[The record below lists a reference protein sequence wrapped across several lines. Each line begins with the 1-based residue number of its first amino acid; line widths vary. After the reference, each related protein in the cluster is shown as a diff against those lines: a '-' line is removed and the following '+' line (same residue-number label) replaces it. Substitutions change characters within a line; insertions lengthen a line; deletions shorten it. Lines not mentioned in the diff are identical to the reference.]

1 MDKKEGEPLIPPIK
15 LKFFFKKTKKKYKI
29 QKKTNQMN
37 TQQQEKQYN
46 EIIKLQTYRFNFSN
60 TFIKELEYFSKI
72 HKYDDRKT
80 FKLEWDKW
88 IKDEPI
94 KEMIEIEI
102 EKSKKEDYEGNIMD
116 KMFKSARYYYRKKKD
131 NEPPTNENKEAH
143 EKKEKNFTGLSKQ
156 IIQCMENHIHLI
168 IREKLDEN
176 TKISK
181 IDPSSAFTDFCNT
194 HIQEI
199 TDEIFNLKNKMNLE
213 EKEKEIQI
221 KFKKSYKNKFYKIRV
236 LLSNKP

>member
-1 MDKKEGEPLIPPIK
+1 
-15 LKFFFKKTKKKYKI
+15 
-29 QKKTNQMN
+29 MN
-37 TQQQEKQYN
+37 TQQQEQIELEKQHN

-80 FKLEWDKW
+80 FKTEWDKW
-88 IKDEPI
+88 IKEEPM
-94 KEMIEIEI
+94 KELIENEI
-102 EKSKKEDYEGNIMD
+102 EKNKKEGYEGDIMD

-131 NEPPTNENKEAH
+131 NEPFTNEETNNEETKEI
-143 EKKEKNFTGLSKQ
+143 KKEKNFTGLSKQ

-168 IREKLDEN
+168 IREKVDEN
-176 TKISK
+176 TNISK
-181 IDPSSAFTDFCNT
+181 IDPSSAFKDFCNT
-194 HIQEI
+194 HIHEI
-199 TDEIFNLKNKMNLE
+199 TDEIFILKDKIKLN

-236 LLSNKP
+236 LLSSTQK